1 MSTINGV
8 IFSSFFFPPR
18 LNFSQK
24 GLSYG
29 SPSQTRALKN
39 FHWCRLGAERRLEH
53 AQTRERGPPSAPAE
67 IIIIIRFKFLCLPD
81 FLIPMTLC
89 LSVTHL
95 WSPPYCFMGGRYSP
109 TRPRRISP
117 ATSKHSLKD
126 MEMEW
131 EYYKLYIFHIL
142 LIICS

>member
-1 MSTINGV
+1 MTSEGLGEMFEGDSADTCGRKFPLMLMGGRANGPV
-8 IFSSFFFPPR
+8 CAD
-18 LNFSQK
+18 
-24 GLSYG
+24 G
-29 SPSQTRALKN
+29 
-39 FHWCRLGAERRLEH
+39 
-53 AQTRERGPPSAPAE
+53 ERGPPSAPAE

-81 FLIPMTLC
+81 FLIPLTLSP
-89 LSVTHL
+89 SVTHL

-131 EYYKLYIFHIL
+131 EYSKLYIFHIL